1 MKAYIIV
8 EGVSDKIL
16 IEQYC
21 AILKSAGQINA
32 DVEIEVHKV
41 GGWNTIDS
49 PSGES
54 YRNNMMRNS
63 SGKNLIIFDADAD
76 PVKRNAE
83 ILAWKQKYNIDFELF
98 LFPNNSAPGAV
109 ETLLEGIINPANQC
123 VIDCWHEYERNL
135 EKQKLAWKMPP
146 QPTCPSEK
154 SKIYG
159 YLEALVGTTK
169 LEKEKIKDAYRD
181 FTIPEHWD
189 LNAKAI
195 LPLKEFLM
203 VHLKETSEI

>member
-1 MKAYIIV
+1 MKAYIVV
-8 EGVSDKIL
+8 EGVSDQRL

-21 AILKSAGQINA
+21 SVLKSDGQINA
-32 DVEIEVHKV
+32 DVEIEVQRV
-41 GGWNTIDS
+41 GGWTTIDS
-49 PSGES
+49 PSGEV
-54 YRNNMMRNS
+54 YRNNMKRNS

-76 PVKRNAE
+76 PAQRKSD
-83 ILAWKQKYNIDFELF
+83 ILAWKQKYDIDFDLF
-98 LFPNNSAPGAV
+98 LFPNNSDPGVV
-109 ETLLEGIINPANQC
+109 ETLLEGVINPDNQC

-135 EKQKLAWKMPP
+135 EKQQIAWKTPT

-169 LEKEKIKDAYRD
+169 SEKEKIKDNNRD

-189 LNAKAI
+189 LNANAI
-195 LPLKEFLM
+195 LPLKEFLITQ
-203 VHLKETSEI
+203 LK

>member
-1 MKAYIIV
+1 MKAYIVV
-8 EGVSDKIL
+8 EGVSDTRL

-21 AILKSAGQINA
+21 AVLKSDGQINA
-32 DVEIEVHKV
+32 DIEIEVHKV

-49 PSGES
+49 PSGEV
-54 YRNNMMRNS
+54 YRNNMTRNS
-63 SGKNLIIFDADAD
+63 SGKNFIIFDADAD
-76 PVKRNAE
+76 PVQRTKE
-83 ILAWKQKYNIDFELF
+83 ILAWKQKYGIDFELF
-98 LFPNNSAPGAV
+98 LFPNNSDPGTI
-109 ETLLEGIINPANQC
+109 ETLLEGVINPANQC

-135 EKQKLAWKMPP
+135 EKQHVAWKTPP

-169 LEKEKIKDAYRD
+169 TEKGRIKDQNRD
-181 FTIPEHWD
+181 FTVSEHWD

-195 LPLKEFLM
+195 QPLKAFLTA
-203 VHLKETSEI
+203 HLK

>member
-1 MKAYIIV
+1 MKAYIVV
-8 EGVSDKIL
+8 EGVSDKRL

-21 AILKSAGQINA
+21 AVLKSAGHINV

-41 GGWNTIDS
+41 DGWTKIDS
-49 PSGES
+49 PSGEA
-54 YRNNMMRNS
+54 YRNNMKRNS

-76 PVKRNAE
+76 PAQRTKD

-98 LFPNNSAPGAV
+98 LFPNNSDPGAV
-109 ETLLEGIINPANQC
+109 ETLLEGVINPANQC

-135 EKQKLAWKMPP
+135 EKQHIEWKAPQ

-159 YLEALVGTTK
+159 YLEALVGTSK
-169 LEKEKIKDAYRD
+169 SEKERIKDPNRD
-181 FTIPEHWD
+181 FTVPEHWD
-189 LNAKAI
+189 LNANAI
-195 LPLKEFLM
+195 QPLREFLIA
-203 VHLKETSEI
+203 HLR

>member
-1 MKAYIIV
+1 MKAYIVV
-8 EGVSDKIL
+8 EGVSDKRL
-16 IEQYC
+16 LEQYC
-21 AILKSAGQINA
+21 AVLKSDGHINA
-32 DVEIEVHKV
+32 DIEIEVHKV

-49 PSGES
+49 PSGEV

-76 PVKRNAE
+76 PVQRTIN

-98 LFPNNSAPGAV
+98 LFPNNSDPGAV
-109 ETLLEGIINPANQC
+109 ETLLEGVINPANQC
-123 VIDCWHEYERNL
+123 ILDCWHEYEHNL
-135 EKQKLAWKMPP
+135 EKQHIEWKTPP
-146 QPTCPSEK
+146 QPTSPSEK

-159 YLEALVGTTK
+159 YLESLVGTTK
-169 LEKEKIKDAYRD
+169 SEKERIKDQNRD

-189 LNAKAI
+189 LNAHAI

-203 VHLKETSEI
+203 AHLK